1 MSLTL
6 SLQHFNY
13 LFALKEQFCG
23 EYQQEMLILRILG
36 TQT

>member
-6 SLQHFNY
+6 SLLHFNC
-13 LFALKEQFCG
+13 LFALKEQLCG